1 MTIFD
6 FNVALGR
13 APHFP
18 GGYDT
23 ADVLAHEMDRLRI
36 DAMLVYAPLAA
47 HADVPLANALLSK
60 AVEGHDRLHACWAAA
75 PSTLAASPAE
85 WIKEA
90 VENGARAVRLF
101 PVHGWPLESAAQPL
115 FEVAEA
121 EQIPLLLDFD
131 SPDPAADKP
140 IPWRNLREI
149 AGRHPELQIVVL
161 GARGPD
167 ALDAMHALRDTKNL
181 YLETHALDFP
191 DMFGQF
197 VARGLGNRLV
207 FGTGAPFYA
216 GEDAVHALVHAG
228 LKSGDFHAIASAT
241 ARRLLGLADLE
252 SVSRQSQQPFRRAS
266 GLVVDVNSHGGAF
279 AATPVATQVSS
290 DLVTTMYRCG
300 VQKMVVGSLAALY
313 GETRA
318 GNREVVELLKEFP
331 EHLRGYA
338 TVNPHY
344 PGEAAKE
351 LEWCFKASE
360 NFAGI
365 ELDCRVC
372 GLPLD
377 EPGYEP
383 ALAFASE
390 RNLPVLAHETGL
402 EDWDGLAEKY
412 PAISFIVEGGID
424 PFDPHDAADL
434 AAVRQ
439 HDNLHVA
446 TTGLERWRGA
456 LAKLLE
462 LAGAHSV
469 LFGSGFPARDLAH
482 AVGSFQ
488 LSELNSIERV
498 DVSGG
503 NALRI
508 FKTIKPD
515 EQEMY

>member
-13 APHFP
+13 VPYFP
-18 GGYDT
+18 GGYDS
-23 ADVLAHEMDRLRI
+23 ADALAREMDRLRI

-47 HADVPLANALLSK
+47 HADAALANALLSK
-60 AVEGHDRLHACWAAA
+60 ALGGRERLHACWTAA

-85 WIKEA
+85 WMKEA
-90 VENGARAVRLF
+90 VANGARAVRLF
-101 PVHGWPLESAAQPL
+101 PNHGWPLESAARPL
-115 FEVAEA
+115 LEAAEG

-131 SPDPAADKP
+131 WPDPAERKP

-149 AGRHPELQIVVL
+149 AGRHPALEIVVL

-167 ALDAMHALRDTKNL
+167 TLEAMHVLQETENVC
-181 YLETHALDFP
+181 LESHGLDFP
-191 DMFGQF
+191 EVFGQF
-197 VARGLGNRLV
+197 VERGLGNRLV

-228 LKSGDFHAIASAT
+228 LKSADFHAIASAN
-241 ARRLLGLADLE
+241 ARRVLGFGDLE
-252 SVSRQSQQPFRRAS
+252 SLSRQSQQPFRRAS
-266 GLVVDVNSHGGAF
+266 GLVVDVDSHAGAF
-279 AATPVATQVSS
+279 AGTPVATQASS
-290 DLVTTMYRCG
+290 DLVKTMYRCG

-318 GNREVVELLKEFP
+318 GNREVVELLKQFP
-331 EHLRGYA
+331 GHLRGYA
-338 TVNPHY
+338 TANPHY
-344 PGEAAKE
+344 AGEAVKE

-360 NFAGI
+360 SFAGV
-365 ELDCRVC
+365 ELDCRVS

-383 ALAFASE
+383 ALGFAQE
-390 RNLPVLAHETGL
+390 RKLPVLAHETGL
-402 EDWDGLAEKY
+402 EDWDDLAERY
-412 PAISFIVEGGID
+412 RDIPFIIEGAID
-424 PFDPHDAADL
+424 PFDPGDAVDL
-434 AAVRQ
+434 ATVRR
-439 HDNLHVA
+439 HENLHVA
-446 TTGLERWRGA
+446 TTGLVRWRGA
-456 LAKLLE
+456 LAKLLDV
-462 LAGAHSV
+462 AGAHSV

-488 LSELNSIERV
+488 LSELNSVERV

-503 NALRI
+503 NAIRI
-508 FKTIKPD
+508 FKTIKP